1 MTGPGGMFPWAQML
15 QKWVWKA
22 KINAVLKGGERLDAI
37 TEMKVIED
45 KSPSGWK
52 KLLGKLLLCFVEKQS
67 QRSAVR
73 EGLVLAA

>member
-1 MTGPGGMFPWAQML
+1 MECFPGRRCFRNGFGR
-15 QKWVWKA
+15 VE
-22 KINAVLKGGERLDAI
+22 INAVLKGGERLDAV

-45 KSPSGWK
+45 ESPSGWK